1 MEQSYKMQPKIILN
15 KCILYVFFDYC
26 YSDRLLSQ
34 MNYFSTEVIF
44 EEGRVLYQTH
54 NFFHVKR
61 NCETM
66 PVVTLFHFMGSN
78 FWSAIFVQEIKYHV
92 FTVNVYQQR
101 SEMKDFIYF
110 FIFQICTV
118 FLTASPRGPKT
129 YMMKE
134 GLPTFVLVWQI
145 YRNRQKQKECLEIEK
160 TQVAQWE
167 MEVK

>member
-1 MEQSYKMQPKIILN
+1 MSKEIVKLCTCDFVSLYGVQFLKIYMYPFFMQSMLNSCLYFSILLFLHKQTHNLYPEQKKIILN

-66 PVVTLFHFMGSN
+66 PVVTLFHFLAETM
-78 FWSAIFVQEIKYHV
+78 A
-92 FTVNVYQQR
+92 
-101 SEMKDFIYF
+101 MP
-110 FIFQICTV
+110 
-118 FLTASPRGPKT
+118 L
-129 YMMKE
+129 M
-134 GLPTFVLVWQI
+134 
-145 YRNRQKQKECLEIEK
+145 
-160 TQVAQWE
+160 
-167 MEVK
+167 